1 MMLRLIMTMVLC
13 FGVTIPFTAC
23 GKNTKENTGGDDAN
37 WTAQIPNIEGSLTK
51 PNTAMPVVDTESLY
65 GDYDETNAD
74 CFLELT
80 GRGAVAYIQ
89 EGSVLESKD
98 VTIARNNIYG
108 TDTTFGTVIEIKK
121 SGTYVLQG
129 DLSQGF
135 VSIAK
140 KDIDVTLVLNGVNIY
155 CANYAPIV
163 CLKKS
168 NIQIHLAPNS
178 TNYLTDGGVEIDT
191 AGKYTINYDGEEQPN
206 ATILTRKDLVINGT
220 GTLIVNGN
228 GNNGIGS
235 RANLTIESGN
245 ITINAKNNAIKGNDT
260 VSIAG
265 GTFNISSQSDGIKT
279 ESVEEAAGDRLGTIN
294 ISGGTFVIFTINDG
308 IQSSAALNISDAI
321 MQIQCGNSSFN
332 KATDNAKGLKA
343 AAELVIASGTFE
355 IDSKDDAI
363 HCDNDIILSGGNF
376 IISSGNDGIHA
387 DNNLTISNAAI
398 DIGKSYEGI
407 EGLNVTINSG
417 TIKIL
422 SSDDGINGAGGADS
436 SGYGNGFGMPS
447 GSLKALITVAGGNIY
462 ITHSGS
468 KSADGLDAN
477 GSIVITGGTL
487 NITKPNGY
495 TDYEPLDCDVSLTMT
510 GGSVYID
517 GVLYT
522 KDTITNIGGMQHG
535 GSMNGKNPPRR

>member
-89 EGSVLESKD
+89 EDSALESKD

-178 TNYLTDGGVEIDT
+178 TNYLTDGGVEID
-191 AGKYTINYDGEEQPN
+191 ADGKYTINYDGEEQPN

-260 VSIAG
+260 VSI
-265 GTFNISSQSDGIKT
+265 T
-279 ESVEEAAGDRLGTIN
+279 
-294 ISGGTFVIFTINDG
+294 
-308 IQSSAALNISDAI
+308 
-321 MQIQCGNSSFN
+321 
-332 KATDNAKGLKA
+332 
-343 AAELVIASGTFE
+343 
-355 IDSKDDAI
+355 
-363 HCDNDIILSGGNF
+363 
-376 IISSGNDGIHA
+376 
-387 DNNLTISNAAI
+387 
-398 DIGKSYEGI
+398 
-407 EGLNVTINSG
+407 
-417 TIKIL
+417 
-422 SSDDGINGAGGADS
+422 GGADS